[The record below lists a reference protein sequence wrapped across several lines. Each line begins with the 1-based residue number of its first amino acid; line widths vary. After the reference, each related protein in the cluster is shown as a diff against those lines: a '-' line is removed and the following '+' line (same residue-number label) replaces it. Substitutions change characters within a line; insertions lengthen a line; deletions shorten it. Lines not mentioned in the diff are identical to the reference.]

1 MHEAGSLS
9 ATAYVER
16 KTLKSMVEEYE
27 RKLLVMALDLAHG
40 NQRKAASSLGLLPS
54 TLSEK
59 MKRFGLR
66 STRSESRT
74 ANGMSGFHAPP
85 LGAQPFS
92 A

>member
-1 MHEAGSLS
+1 MQDSGSHLS
-9 ATAYVER
+9 ASER
-16 KTLKSMVEEYE
+16 RTLKEMVDEYE

-59 MKRFGLR
+59 LKRFGLR
-66 STRSESRT
+66 STRAEARA
-74 ANGMSGFHAPP
+74 ANGVDFRRVP
-85 LGAQPFS
+85 LGAQQLT

>member
-1 MHEAGSLS
+1 MQDSGTHLIASERRSL
-9 ATAYVER
+9 
-16 KTLKSMVEEYE
+16 KDMVDEYE

-59 MKRFGLR
+59 LKRFGLR
-66 STRSESRT
+66 STRAEARA
-74 ANGMSGFHAPP
+74 ANGADFRRVSI
-85 LGAQPFS
+85 GAQQLT